1 MTESR
6 ITTSPEDGLNAT
18 KGRQTAFRKPGDDG
32 LSGRPIWVELIIV
45 VVVTMLITLPFIFKP
60 FHMDDAGFIEL
71 ARERQDNPMEM
82 VLSDYTFFGQENE
95 KFLDT
100 HPPLVSSYLALL
112 INLTGAESE
121 TFLHLG
127 FLIFPLIAAISMYY
141 LARFFTRHALPAAL
155 MLIVTPGVMVMSHG
169 LMSDVPGL
177 SLWLAGVTLYLHG
190 LKQKSL
196 GLMTICGLVVTTGV
210 FTSYQVLSVI
220 PLLFAYALIRKELS
234 LLAFIPFALPLSAFA
249 SYCAWHYSQLG
260 IFPRFSYG
268 VGAPL
273 AWYSVIQKGASVFAA
288 LGGAVVFFAVLM
300 RVLLARKWDFT
311 VYLAFLVPLWVAVMV
326 QFASG
331 QFTALAAII
340 SILLMPLGIM
350 LLYRIF
356 SEGWEGLEQER
367 RDKQA
372 MNALLFL
379 WLAGVLFYVIV
390 LLPYSSVRYLL
401 PAFPPLILLFI
412 RLAEDRFAG
421 SRNIQNLLIGGVM
434 VTAGLGLLVAEAD
447 YELAVANRD
456 FARNEAV
463 AYGRQVTAEDRRL
476 WFIGEFGFRYYMEL
490 QGFTELPKDR
500 PEVLRDG
507 DLIVQSPLADPRPF
521 SDEMAERMEQV
532 DTVGYH
538 GMTPFRSIS
547 FKSRAGFYGHFW
559 GILPFS
565 VDFGNIE
572 EYLVYRVVPAHEIDR
587 DELQDNP

>member
-1 MTESR
+1 MTESPVTASR
-6 ITTSPEDGLNAT
+6 ESGFSSI
-18 KGRQTAFRKPGDDG
+18 KGGQTALRKAGDDG
-32 LSGRPIWVELIIV
+32 RSGRPVWVELSIV
-45 VVVTMLITLPFIFKP
+45 VVVTLLITLPFIFKP
-60 FHMDDAGFIEL
+60 IHMDDAGFIEL
-71 ARERQDNPMEM
+71 ARERRDNPMEM

-95 KFLDT
+95 SFLDT
-100 HPPLVSSYLALL
+100 HPPLVSSYIAFL
-112 INLTGAESE
+112 INVSGAESE

-127 FLIFPLIAAISMYY
+127 FLIFPLMAAISMYY
-141 LARFFTRHALPAAL
+141 LARFFTRHALVAAL

-177 SLWLAGVTLYLHG
+177 SLWLTGVTLYLYG

-196 GLMTICGLVVTTGV
+196 VLMTICGLVITTGV

-249 SYCAWHYSQLG
+249 SYCVWHFSMLG

-268 VGAPL
+268 VGEPL

-288 LGGAVVFFAVLM
+288 IGGTVVFFAVLM

-311 VYLAFLVPLWVAVMV
+311 VYLVFLVPMWVAIMV
-326 QFASG
+326 QFASV
-331 QFTALAAII
+331 QFSAWAAIL

-356 SEGWEGLEQER
+356 AEAWEGLEQER
-367 RDKQA
+367 RDRQA

-379 WLAGVLFYVIV
+379 WLAGVLFYVII

-401 PAFPPLILLFI
+401 PALPPLILLFI
-412 RLAEDRFAG
+412 RLVEGRFAG

-434 VTAGLGLLVAEAD
+434 ATAGLGLLVAEAD

-456 FARNEAV
+456 FAGNEGA
-463 AYGRQVTAEDRRL
+463 AYGRQVAADDHRL
-476 WFIGEFGFRYYMEL
+476 WFIGEFGFRYYMEQ

-521 SDEMAERMEQV
+521 SDEMAERVELV
-532 DTVGYH
+532 ETVGYS

-547 FKSRAGFYGHFW
+547 FKSKAGFYGHFW

-565 VDFGNIE
+565 LDFGNIE
-572 EYLVYRVVPAHEIDR
+572 EYMVYRVVPEHEIDH
-587 DELQDNP
+587 E